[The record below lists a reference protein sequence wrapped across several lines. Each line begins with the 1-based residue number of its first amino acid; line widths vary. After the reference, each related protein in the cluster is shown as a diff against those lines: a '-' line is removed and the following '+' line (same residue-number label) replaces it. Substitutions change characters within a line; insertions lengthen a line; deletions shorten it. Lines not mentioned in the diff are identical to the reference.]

1 MRNPWVTS
9 PVFWGGGLERVGGGV
24 VGVGASH
31 PALLGYVQRSVPV
44 QRSVAVQRSVSV
56 SRGRGAV
63 PVYLMVVLLLM
74 VVMLLVCKEDCCQ
87 RRIWC

>member
-1 MRNPWVTS
+1 MW
-9 PVFWGGGLERVGGGV
+9 GGGV

-44 QRSVAVQRSVSV
+44 QRSVSV

-63 PVYLMVVLLLM
+63 AVYLMVVLLLLLLLM

>member
-1 MRNPWVTS
+1 M
-9 PVFWGGGLERVGGGV
+9 ERVGGGV

-44 QRSVAVQRSVSV
+44 QRSVSV

-63 PVYLMVVLLLM
+63 PVYLMVLLLLLLLLLLM
-74 VVMLLVCKEDCCQ
+74 VVMLLVCKED
-87 RRIWC
+87 

>member
-1 MRNPWVTS
+1 M
-9 PVFWGGGLERVGGGV
+9 ERVGGGV

-31 PALLGYVQRSVPV
+31 PALLGYVQRSVP
-44 QRSVAVQRSVSV
+44 VQRSVSV

>member
-1 MRNPWVTS
+1 M
-9 PVFWGGGLERVGGGV
+9 ERVGGGV

-44 QRSVAVQRSVSV
+44 QRSVSV

-63 PVYLMVVLLLM
+63 AAYLMVVLLLLLLLLLM
-74 VVMLLVCKEDCCQ
+74 VVMLLVCKED
-87 RRIWC
+87 

>member
-1 MRNPWVTS
+1 M
-9 PVFWGGGLERVGGGV
+9 ERVGGVV

-44 QRSVAVQRSVSV
+44 QRSVSV

-63 PVYLMVVLLLM
+63 PVYLMLLLLLLLLLM
-74 VVMLLVCKEDCCQ
+74 VVMLLVCKED
-87 RRIWC
+87 

>member
-31 PALLGYVQRSVPV
+31 PALLGYV